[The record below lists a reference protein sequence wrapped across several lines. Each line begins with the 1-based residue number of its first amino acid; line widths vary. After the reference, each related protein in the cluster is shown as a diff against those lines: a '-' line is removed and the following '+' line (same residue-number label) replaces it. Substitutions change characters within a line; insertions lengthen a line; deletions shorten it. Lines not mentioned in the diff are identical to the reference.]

1 MRDDSEGSG
10 EDGEECGGEGS
21 DEGVMKVILRC
32 LWGFAFGWTNRQTFA
47 IVELLPRLK
56 NSNQTF

>member
-1 MRDDSEGSG
+1 MKLIVSSLRDDSEGSG

-32 LWGFAFGWTNRQTFA
+32 LWGFAFR
-47 IVELLPRLK
+47 
-56 NSNQTF
+56 